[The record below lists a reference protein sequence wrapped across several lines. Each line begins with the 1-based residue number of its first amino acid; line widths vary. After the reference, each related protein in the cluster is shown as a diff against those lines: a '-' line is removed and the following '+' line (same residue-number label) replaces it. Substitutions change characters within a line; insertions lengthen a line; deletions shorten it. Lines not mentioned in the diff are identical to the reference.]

1 MTVAIVGSRGLNA
14 DIPENVIDKGATHII
29 SGGAIGVDR
38 SARRYA
44 AKHRILITEIL
55 PEYDLYGRA
64 APIERNKIIINK
76 SDLVYIFWD
85 GKSRGSV
92 FVINECKRQ
101 NKPYAVYLWC
111 NGEFVLHNI

>member
-14 DIPENVIDKGATHII
+14 DIPENVIDKGTTHII

-101 NKPYAVYLWC
+101 NKPYAVYLWR